1 MTGPTGGGAI
11 RIGIIGLGRVSA
23 DHVVGY
29 RALAGE
35 AEITAVCDTD
45 PAALLPVAT
54 ELGVDGY
61 RDHRE
66 LLARADVDAVV
77 VLLPHLL
84 HGPVVRD
91 ALTAG
96 KHVTVE
102 KPLAATAAEGEQL
115 AALATKLGLVLAV
128 SENSRFV
135 ESYMQVADLVA
146 RGAPGMVR
154 LVRGLIY
161 GSAVDEY
168 RDDTAPWKRQE
179 HGFAAILDA
188 ATHFFYVLAW
198 MFGPVASVQA
208 ITRNWAAT
216 HLPGV
221 EVEDGA
227 LVTGTLHCG
236 AFFSVEV
243 GLTLELP
250 WGERFE
256 VYGDR
261 ASIVCD
267 QLRDPP
273 VIVHRGARDPGV
285 PLARVPA
292 EPRTW
297 RASSMARGAADF
309 VRALQEGRAPAVDT
323 VHAVHAVRV
332 AEAAYRS
339 VRAGGTM
346 QTV

>member
-1 MTGPTGGGAI
+1 MSGGARGDVV

-23 DHVVGY
+23 DHVAGY
-29 RALAGE
+29 RALPGE

-45 PAALLPVAT
+45 PATLLPVAAD
-54 ELGVDGY
+54 LGVAGHL
-61 RDHRE
+61 DHHE
-66 LLARADVDAVV
+66 LLAREDVDAVV

-102 KPLAATAAEGEQL
+102 KPLAATATEGEQL
-115 AALATKLGLVLAV
+115 AALATELGLVLSV

-135 ESYMQVADLVA
+135 ESYTQVAEVIA
-146 RGAPGMVR
+146 RGGPGPAR
-154 LVRGLIY
+154 LVRGLIH
-161 GSAVDEY
+161 GSAVPEY
-168 RDDTAPWKRQE
+168 RDDTALWKRQE
-179 HGFAAILDA
+179 QGFAAVLDA

-208 ITRNWAAT
+208 VTRHWAT
-216 HLPGV
+216 DRLPGV

-227 LVTGTLHCG
+227 VVTGTLECG
-236 AFFSVEV
+236 TFFSIEV
-243 GLTLELP
+243 GLALELP

-261 ASIVCD
+261 ASIICD

-273 VIVHRGARDPGV
+273 VIVHHGALDPGV
-285 PLARVPA
+285 PLAGVPA

-309 VRALQEGRAPAVDT
+309 VRALRDGRAPSVDT
-323 VHAVHAVRV
+323 GHAVHAIRV

-339 VRAGGTM
+339 VRAGGTV

>member
-1 MTGPTGGGAI
+1 MSGDVV
-11 RIGIIGLGRVSA
+11 RIGVIGLGRVSA
-23 DHVVGY
+23 DHVAGY
-29 RALAGE
+29 RALVGE

-45 PAALLPVAT
+45 PDALHPVTAD
-54 ELGVDGY
+54 LGVPGHL
-61 RDHRE
+61 DHRE
-66 LLARADVDAVV
+66 LLARTDVDAVV

-102 KPLAATAAEGEQL
+102 KPLAATAAEGEEL
-115 AALATKLGLVLAV
+115 VALADELGLVLSV

-135 ESYMQVADLVA
+135 ESYLQVAELVA
-146 RGAPGMVR
+146 RGGPGPGR
-154 LVRGLIY
+154 LVRGLIH
-161 GSAVDEY
+161 GSAVREYQDE
-168 RDDTAPWKRQE
+168 TALWKRRR
-179 HGFAAILDA
+179 HGFAAVLDA

-208 ITRNWAAT
+208 VTRHWAAGR
-216 HLPGV
+216 LPGV

-227 LVTGTLHCG
+227 VITGTLECG
-236 AFFSVEV
+236 TFFSVEV
-243 GLTLELP
+243 GLALELP

-261 ASIVCD
+261 ASILCD

-273 VIVHRGARDPGV
+273 VIVHHGASAPGV
-285 PLARVPA
+285 PLTGVPA

-309 VRALQEGRAPAVDT
+309 VRALRDGRAPSVDIA
-323 VHAVHAVRV
+323 HALHAVRV

-339 VRAGGTM
+339 VQAGGVV